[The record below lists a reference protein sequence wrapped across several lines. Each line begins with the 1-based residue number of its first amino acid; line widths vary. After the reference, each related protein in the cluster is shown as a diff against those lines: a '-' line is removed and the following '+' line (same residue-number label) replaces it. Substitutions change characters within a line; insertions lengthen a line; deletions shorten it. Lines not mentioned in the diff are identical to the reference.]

1 MIRERVADNVYVFTS
16 ELYAQLNAGAVVGP
30 EWAVVIDTLAYP
42 EETQELREFVVDRLG
57 VPVRYVINT
66 HYHTDHTLGNRF
78 FPGALFLSHRK
89 CRELLATRGKVAL
102 ETAQARNR
110 DLRDVRLLMPD
121 VVFEDGQLTIRVGKR
136 TLQLIPL
143 PGHSPDGI
151 GVLVM
156 EDRVLFSGDAMM
168 PVPYLVDG
176 SLDDMISSLKRIPRM
191 KLENLVQGHGEV
203 VLRGEVQNAV
213 RSNLNYL
220 ANVRK
225 VAQRAAH
232 RRDGLASLESATVEE
247 CGKSRILMNGLA
259 PELHRRNLLALYQ
272 SAVEQVSK
280 SRRAK
285 SGGPSKPR
293 SKVRRRSAARPV
305 RRARKALGKRR
316 SIRPA
321 RKKR

>member
-30 EWAVVIDTLAYP
+30 EWAVIIDTLAYP
-42 EETQELREFVVDRLG
+42 EETRELRDFVVDRLG
-57 VPVRYVINT
+57 IPVRYVVNT

-78 FPGALFLSHRK
+78 FPGAVFLSHRM
-89 CRELLATRGKVAL
+89 CRELLSTRGKVAL
-102 ETAQARNR
+102 ETAQVRNR
-110 DLRDVRLLMPD
+110 ELKDVTLLLPD
-121 VVFEDGQLTIRVGKR
+121 VVFESGELAIRVGKR

-151 GVLVM
+151 GVLVL

-176 SLDDMISSLKRIPRM
+176 DLDDMVGCLKRIPRM

-203 VLRGEVQNAV
+203 ILRGEIQNAV

-220 ANVRK
+220 VNIRK
-225 VAQRAAH
+225 AARRAAH
-232 RRDGLASLESATVEE
+232 RKEGLDSLEVVTVEE

-259 PELHRRNLLALYQ
+259 PELHRRNLLSLYQ
-272 SAVEQVSK
+272 KALEE
-280 SRRAK
+280 A
-285 SGGPSKPR
+285 GKPR
-293 SKVRRRSAARPV
+293 RKTARAPAKPRHKRATRAPRRSSAPSRKRSSPKS
-305 RRARKALGKRR
+305 ARK
-316 SIRPA
+316 
-321 RKKR
+321 RK